1 MTCSATPRAWDS
13 RNPHACAL
21 TPTWASQGSALWRA
35 TTNPTVLAP
44 SAIPAAASPW
54 LRHGRARRA
63 RFGASALKAGPLP
76 RPSVHLNANEPG
88 LATNLRDAN
97 GTATSRLPHGKPKL
111 YIHTRTT
118 HTCTVTHE
126 SHRIWAWP
134 HPIPV
139 RLTAWPHLSVKDGRC
154 RDGGLARQWESKG
167 KRKQKKKEKK
177 RWAKAY
183 EPPPDRAG
191 VRAEF
196 ARI

>member
-1 MTCSATPRAWDS
+1 LAP
-13 RNPHACAL
+13 
-21 TPTWASQGSALWRA
+21 

-44 SAIPAAASPW
+44 SAIPATASPW

-63 RFGASALKAGPLP
+63 RIGPSALKAGPLP
-76 RPSVHLNANEPG
+76 HPSAHLTANEPG
-88 LATNLRDAN
+88 LATNLRDAIA
-97 GTATSRLPHGKPKL
+97 TATSRLPHGKPIGAICRIPRQPKL

-118 HTCTVTHE
+118 HACTVTHE

-154 RDGGLARQWESKG
+154 RDGGPARQWESKG